1 LLIFKDKICNDQK
14 YTQKVKWKR
23 STKLIFL
30 KFSDMKWNI
39 FYNFKVKCRRPLI
52 VCLEVPNVYPP
63 IVVIQI
69 DSYSKVNKI
78 HAAHFW
84 MCMVATVGAFIDC
97 EIRSDFRMG
106 ASTLEPVS
114 MKGGTGAMHT
124 LPHVFMGWGTI
135 LNPSSLASSLPL
147 LLTRNT
153 GGQREARTGG
163 HLYSIMKTRV
173 IWHHASKVSII
184 STGT

>member
-1 LLIFKDKICNDQK
+1 MAGNKRLLIFRDKICTDQK

-30 KFSDMKWNI
+30 KFSGMKWNI

-63 IVVIQI
+63 ITVVQI

-84 MCMVATVGAFIDC
+84 VCMVATVGAFIDC
-97 EIRSDFRMG
+97 QIRSNFRMG
-106 ASTLEPVS
+106 ASTLHGEDQ
-114 MKGGTGAMHT
+114 
-124 LPHVFMGWGTI
+124 
-135 LNPSSLASSLPL
+135 SSAP
-147 LLTRNT
+147 N
-153 GGQREARTGG
+153 
-163 HLYSIMKTRV
+163 
-173 IWHHASKVSII
+173 
-184 STGT
+184 